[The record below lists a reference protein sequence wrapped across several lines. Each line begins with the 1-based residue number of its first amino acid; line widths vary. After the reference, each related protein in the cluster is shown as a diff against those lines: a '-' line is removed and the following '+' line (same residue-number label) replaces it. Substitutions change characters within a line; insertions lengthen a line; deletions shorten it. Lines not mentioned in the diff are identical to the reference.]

1 LTGSLSKVDNTSTV
15 EHTNRER
22 GDSYMATKKAAKGAK
37 KATKKVAK
45 KKKK

>member
-1 LTGSLSKVDNTSTV
+1 VDNS
-15 EHTNRER
+15 HRER
-22 GDSYMATKKAAKGAK
+22 GDSSMAKKIAKGAK